1 EYREVFDLCV
11 SRAVSNLSTLS
22 EYCIPFVRKKGS
34 FVSYKSVSADEEI
47 KQSENALNI
56 LGGKIENVDKFVL
69 PDTDMGRTLVK
80 ISKIRNTPG
89 KYPRKAGIPAKE
101 PL

>member
-1 EYREVFDLCV
+1 MPETIQLPRKTLEENGFQPLSYHYMCLESHYRKPLLFTYDAL
-11 SRAVSNLSTLS
+11 
-22 EYCIPFVRKKGS
+22 
-34 FVSYKSVSADEEI
+34 